1 MLQKTFPCRVA
12 LPLVATCCIKC
23 QCGIPKSSVVFLCV
37 KHVANVIHCIE
48 SDTCMF
54 IIFQGCMLLRLS
66 ICGTLD
72 LMGFHRIAFG
82 PSPQQNHL
90 VGRGD

>member
-1 MLQKTFPCRVA
+1 MLHKMSVWHTK
-12 LPLVATCCIKC
+12 IKC
-23 QCGIPKSSVVFLCV
+23 SIFCV

-48 SDTCMF
+48 SDMF